1 MNKNQALKRA
11 REIWGDGAL
20 IQDAKKANVLPNGAV
35 LSERYKVG
43 RYLAGFFSVQGDG
56 KTWEEAFAKARRT
69 RAALVSRKS
78 SNAEIRQTQE
88 IVLPRMPLRGH
99 RRQNCRTV
107 NCENL

>member
-56 KTWEEAFAKARRT
+56 KTWEEAFAKHEERERHWY
-69 RAALVSRKS
+69 REKAAMRKS
-78 SNAEIRQTQE
+78 AK
-88 IVLPRMPLRGH
+88 LKK
-99 RRQNCRTV
+99 
-107 NCENL
+107 